1 MPTLATFSVNN
12 FFLRYR
18 FANTHP
24 GDMSKKSAIDAAGAT
39 LGVRTREK
47 VRQALSKDFVIWD
60 PVKRNL
66 AAQLLCEPDGT
77 LRRFYCK
84 GLFDYGE
91 RRHGFRELCAHG
103 LPQL

>member
-39 LGVRTREK
+39 LGYVPERK
-47 VRQALSKDFVIWD
+47 F
-60 PVKRNL
+60 
-66 AAQLLCEPDGT
+66 G
-77 LRRFYCK
+77 RR
-84 GLFDYGE
+84 
-91 RRHGFRELCAHG
+91 
-103 LPQL
+103 